1 MSSDKKFSFIRY
13 ANCWEDS
20 EILLAALRIKKGEV
34 GVSIA
39 SAGDNTLA
47 MLLCEPQKIYAFD
60 LNKTQLFCMELKM
73 AAFKNLEYNA
83 TLELLGVRKS
93 SDRLKLYESV
103 KGDMSKEASAY
114 FDENPSIIRRGIIH
128 TGKFEHYFHLF
139 RKYVMRL
146 FCSNK
151 KMVEFCNLQSLDE
164 QKAFYNKYI
173 DNRRL
178 RFIFNIYFGS
188 DVMGAL
194 GRDKSFYDYVDDK
207 ENSGLRIKKR
217 FEYGVS
223 NTINRTNPYLNYII
237 RNNFTSESLPLY
249 LREENYS
256 IIRNNL
262 DKVELLHCDLMALP
276 DMKFDFFNLSDIFEY
291 MSDEAFAENLAKI
304 GEISNIGARMAY
316 WNMQTTRRISDEKWT
331 LDEQLS
337 KDLFRQDRAYFYR
350 DFLVYQRGE

>member
-20 EILLAALRIKKGEV
+20 EILLEALDIKKGEV
-34 GVSIA
+34 GLSIA

-47 MLLCEPQKIYAFD
+47 MLLCEPQKVYAFD

-73 AAFKNLEYNA
+73 AAFRKLEYDT

-93 SDRLKLYESV
+93 SDRLKLYEAL
-103 KGDMSKEASAY
+103 KGDMSEEARAY

-139 RKYVMRL
+139 RKYVAPL
-146 FCSNK
+146 FCSK
-151 KMVEFCNLQSLDE
+151 KKLAEFCGLQSLNE
-164 QKAFYNKYI
+164 QKAFYNKHI
-173 DNRRL
+173 NNRRL
-178 RFIFNIYFGS
+178 NFIFSLYFGS
-188 DVMGAL
+188 SVMGAL

-217 FEYGVS
+217 FEYGVC
-223 NTINRTNPYLNYII
+223 NTVNRTNPYLNYIL
-237 RNNFTSESLPLY
+237 RNNFTAEALPLY
-249 LREENYS
+249 LRRENYS

-262 DKVELLHCDLMALP
+262 DRVELLHCDLMSLP
-276 DMKFDFFNLSDIFEY
+276 DIKFDFFNLSDIFEY
-291 MSDEAFAENLAKI
+291 MSDESFAENIAKL
-304 GEISNIGARMAY
+304 GEISNIGARAAY

-331 LDEQLS
+331 LDEELS
-337 KDLFRQDRAYFYR
+337 KALFRQDRAYFYR
-350 DFLVYQRGE
+350 DFLVYRRGG